1 MTDRLA
7 AHEMTDV
14 AALYALGALSQ
25 YEARSF
31 EEHLAQGC
39 EVCRAELESFAET
52 VRALAFSARDEQPSA
67 RVRAELLA
75 RLGKSS
81 LAQLGD
87 SAIAGQT
94 KHFVSVL
101 ASEGEWRE
109 LQNGVLLKKLY
120 LDHATGLATSLVRM
134 QAGTALPVHQ
144 HIGVEQ
150 FFVIEGDCN
159 VAGQR
164 LGPGDYHRAEAG
176 SIHETTYTVDGTLFL
191 LIAPERYEVLDAS
204 RV

>member
-7 AHEMTDV
+7 AHQMTDV

-25 YEARSF
+25 HEARSF
-31 EEHLAQGC
+31 EDHLAEGC
-39 EVCRAELESFAET
+39 DVCSAELESFAET
-52 VRALAFSARDEQPSA
+52 VRALAFSTRDEQPPS

-75 RLGKSS
+75 RLGKTASDQREES
-81 LAQLGD
+81 ARAGD
-87 SAIAGQT
+87 AREL
-94 KHFVSVL
+94 VSVL

-109 LQNGVLLKKLY
+109 LQNGVLLKNLY
-120 LDHATGLATSLVRM
+120 VNQATGIATSLVRM
-134 QAGTALPVHQ
+134 LPGTALPIHQ

-150 FFVIEGDCN
+150 FFVIEGDCH

-176 SIHETTYTVDGTLFL
+176 SIHQTTYTVDGTLFL
-191 LIAPERYEVLDAS
+191 LIAPERYEVLDA
-204 RV
+204 R